1 MRIENDNRDAV
12 LKELDER
19 VRLALKAV
27 GMQAVSDVTQDP
39 IPVDTGLMRNSITY
53 AISGEPPEKSS
64 YRATKG
70 NARGSYRGT
79 APNDDIPAVYIG
91 TNVHYAKYLEF
102 GTSKMKA
109 RPFLRVKLKANLGRY
124 KEILLKY
131 LQK

>member
-12 LKELDER
+12 LKELDDR
-19 VRLALKAV
+19 VKLALKAV
-27 GMQAVSDVTQDP
+27 GMQAVSDVTADP
-39 IPVDTGLMRNSITY
+39 IPVDTGLMKNSITY
-53 AISGEPPEKSS
+53 AVSGESPAKGS
-64 YRATKG
+64 YRANTG
-70 NARGSYRGT
+70 NGSGSYRGR
-79 APNDDIPAVYIG
+79 APNDKIPAVYIG

-102 GTSKMKA
+102 GTSKMKP